1 MSGTAGSGRLLLAF
15 ETSCDETAVALLDGD
30 GRARA
35 ARVASQEDAHRAYGG
50 VVPEIAA
57 RAHLT
62 NLPPLLEAA
71 LADAGATLAEV
82 SAVAATAGPGLVGA
96 LLVGLSE
103 GKGLALGLRVP
114 FVPVHHI
121 EAHALSAF
129 VDPEGGPAAAVPERF
144 GALVVS
150 GGHTHLYRFAGT
162 RIDRLARTRDD
173 AAGEAFDKVAKM
185 AGLGYPGGPAVD
197 RLARRGRALRP
208 FAVPQFKDRS
218 ADFSFSGLKTSVRER
233 LGEIGRAPVSGL
245 PSGPALAADDAP
257 RELCD
262 LMADVEA
269 AIVAQLVDRVER
281 VVAEERF
288 EVLTVSGGV
297 AANTL
302 VRERL
307 PAWGRARGVD
317 VRVAP
322 RALTGDNAVMIGFAG
337 LRRLAGGRLG
347 EGLAA
352 VARSRWPLET
362 LD

>member
-1 MSGTAGSGRLLLAF
+1 M
-15 ETSCDETAVALLDGD
+15 
-30 GRARA
+30 
-35 ARVASQEDAHRAYGG
+35 
-50 VVPEIAA
+50 
-57 RAHLT
+57 
-62 NLPPLLEAA
+62 
-71 LADAGATLAEV
+71 
-82 SAVAATAGPGLVGA
+82 
-96 LLVGLSE
+96 
-103 GKGLALGLRVP
+103 P

-129 VDPEGGPAAAVPERF
+129 VDPSGAPAAAVPERF

-150 GGHTHLYRFAGT
+150 GGHTHLYRFAGA
-162 RIDRLARTRDD
+162 RIERLAGTLDD
-173 AAGEAFDKVAKM
+173 AAGEAFDKVAHLL
-185 AGLGYPGGPAVD
+185 GLPYPGGPAVD

-257 RELCD
+257 RELAD

-281 VVAEERF
+281 VVREERF

-307 PAWGRARGVD
+307 AAWGRTRGVD

-322 RALTGDNAVMIGFAG
+322 KALTGDNAVMVGFAG
-337 LRRLAGGRLG
+337 LRRLVRGRPG

-362 LD
+362 LV

>member
-1 MSGTAGSGRLLLAF
+1 
-15 ETSCDETAVALLDGD
+15 
-30 GRARA
+30 
-35 ARVASQEDAHRAYGG
+35 
-50 VVPEIAA
+50 
-57 RAHLT
+57 
-62 NLPPLLEAA
+62 
-71 LADAGATLAEV
+71 
-82 SAVAATAGPGLVGA
+82 
-96 LLVGLSE
+96 
-103 GKGLALGLRVP
+103 
-114 FVPVHHI
+114 
-121 EAHALSAF
+121 
-129 VDPEGGPAAAVPERF
+129 VDPAGGPAAAVPERF

-150 GGHTHLYRFAGT
+150 GGHTHVYRFHGP

-197 RLARRGRALRP
+197 RLARRGRAARA

-218 ADFSFSGLKTSVRER
+218 ADFSFSGLKTSARER
-233 LGEIGRAPVSGL
+233 LFEIGRTPVSGL
-245 PSGPALAADDAP
+245 PSGPALAAADAP
-257 RELCD
+257 GELCD

-269 AIVAQLVDRVER
+269 AIVAQLLDRVER
-281 VVAEERF
+281 VVRAERF

-307 PAWGRARGVD
+307 PAWGKTHGVD

-322 RALTGDNAVMIGFAG
+322 KELTGDNAVMIGFAG
-337 LRRLAGGRLG
+337 LRRFRDGRLG

-362 LD
+362 LS

>member
-1 MSGTAGSGRLLLAF
+1 MSGGPGDLVLAF
-15 ETSCDETAVALLDGD
+15 ETSCDETAVALLDGA

-35 ARVASQEDAHRAYGG
+35 SRVASQEEAHRAFGG

-71 LADAGATLAEV
+71 LLDAGVALADV

-103 GKGLALGLRVP
+103 GKGVALGLGVP

-129 VDPEGGPAAAVPERF
+129 VDPAGAPAAAVPARF

-150 GGHTHLYRFAGT
+150 GGHTHLFRFDGA

-197 RLARRGRALRP
+197 RLARRGRAARP
-208 FAVPQFKDRS
+208 FAVPHFKDGS
-218 ADFSFSGLKTSVRER
+218 HDFSFSGLKTSVRQR
-233 LGEIGRAPVSGL
+233 LAEIGRAPVSGL
-245 PSGPALAADDAP
+245 PAGPALAADDAP
-257 RELCD
+257 ARAL
-262 LMADVEA
+262 
-269 AIVAQLVDRVER
+269 RPH
-281 VVAEERF
+281 
-288 EVLTVSGGV
+288 GG
-297 AANTL
+297 
-302 VRERL
+302 R
-307 PAWGRARGVD
+307 RGVD
-317 VRVAP
+317 RRPARGP
-322 RALTGDNAVMIGFAG
+322 RG
-337 LRRLAGGRLG
+337 
-347 EGLAA
+347 AA
-352 VARSRWPLET
+352 SSWRSASRSSRSRAASRRTPS
-362 LD
+362 

>member
-1 MSGTAGSGRLLLAF
+1 MSAPQELVLAF
-15 ETSCDETAVALLDGD
+15 ETSCDETAAALVDGD
-30 GRARA
+30 GRTLSS
-35 ARVASQEDAHRAYGG
+35 RVASQEDAHRAFGG

-57 RAHLT
+57 RAHLR
-62 NLPPLLEAA
+62 NLPPLLDEA
-71 LADAGATLAEV
+71 LAGAGATLADV
-82 SAVAATAGPGLVGA
+82 TAVAATAGPGLVGA

-103 GKGLALGLRVP
+103 GKGIALGLGVP

-129 VDPEGGPAAAVPERF
+129 VDPAGAPAVEVPGRF

-150 GGHTHLYRFAGT
+150 GGHTHLFLFDGA

-197 RLARRGRALRP
+197 RLARRGRARRP

-218 ADFSFSGLKTSVRER
+218 ADFSFSGLKTSVKER
-233 LGEIGRAPVSGL
+233 LGEIGHAPVSGL
-245 PSGPALAADDAP
+245 PAGPALAAADAP
-257 RELCD
+257 QELCD
-262 LMADVEA
+262 LMADVES
-269 AIVAQLVDRVER
+269 AIVAQLLDRLDRIVPAER
-281 VVAEERF
+281 LS
-288 EVLTVSGGV
+288 VLTVSGGV

-307 PAWGRARGVD
+307 PAWGRSRGVD

-322 RALTGDNAVMIGFAG
+322 RALTGDNAVMIAFAG
-337 LRRLAGGRLG
+337 LRRLRQGRLG

-362 LD
+362 LP